1 MKSLIIIPCYNEE
14 KRIELEA
21 YDSFLASEQSN
32 DLQLVFVNDGSTD
45 KTDVVLKELQQNHE
59 NIKLISLEKNSGKA
73 EAIRSAVLELK
84 LEDYQYVGYI
94 DADLASPLS
103 EINRLLSIA
112 NERNDPPYL
121 VLGSRIKIL
130 GLTSIKRKLSRHYFG
145 RVFATIVSKMLKL
158 PIYDTQC
165 GLKLIRTDQAKALFE
180 REFIS
185 SWLFDVELIFRL
197 KELSSMAS
205 NRIIEVP
212 LMQWED
218 KKGSKI
224 KFWHF
229 LSVPFELLRIYFRY
243 R

>member
-14 KRIELEA
+14 KRIDLEA
-21 YDSFLASEQSN
+21 YDSFLASEHSN

-45 KTDVVLKELQQNHE
+45 KTDVVLKELQQNYE

-84 LEDYQYVGYI
+84 LEDYQYVGYF

-229 LSVPFELLRIYFRY
+229 LSVPFELLRIYIRY